1 MHELTNLD
9 LVIIVLY
16 MIGMLFVGVWFVKR
30 IKNTGDYY
38 VAGRTLGPFVL
49 TATVCASIIGGSAMM
64 GRAGIAYTTGFK
76 AVMTA
81 IPYLIG
87 MFIFSAI
94 AGRIQEVGFTR
105 NINSIPELFNY
116 RFNSTARCI
125 LAFMIVFT
133 MMGTVAAQVT
143 ATATI
148 IKMLGN
154 EFGISYEAG
163 ALAATLIFIIYT
175 AASGLFGVV
184 YTDVLQFF
192 MLIIFVYILIPFS
205 SIRYLGGFSSFW
217 QNLDKSYLV
226 PHINGSILGDIVTY
240 LVFTLAGAEMWQ
252 RAFAAKSK
260 KAATQGMFWGTSI
273 YMVTIALVFFM
284 GLAGRQILPDV
295 VASYGSSDAVVP
307 ALAVS
312 ILPPGLT
319 GLALAGILSVM
330 MSTADS
336 YLLVSVQ
343 TFVHDL

>member
-260 KAATQGMFWGTSI
+260 KGSHPGHVLGHFHLHGNHCPGILHGSGRPADS
-273 YMVTIALVFFM
+273 
-284 GLAGRQILPDV
+284 AGR
-295 VASYGSSDAVVP
+295 G
-307 ALAVS
+307 
-312 ILPPGLT
+312 GL
-319 GLALAGILSVM
+319 LRKL
-330 MSTADS
+330 
-336 YLLVSVQ
+336 
-343 TFVHDL
+343 